1 MNEALWA
8 FGASLVVSVAAGPSF
23 IRWARSAGG
32 QPVRAAG
39 PASHLAKIGTPTMGG
54 VLFVAVTAIIA
65 LAVDR
70 SDPAVDTAV
79 GLTVL
84 FGAIGFLDDIAKV
97 RRQASLGLRA
107 RTKLAFGLAIATTLA
122 VLAMG
127 PLEIGTYVRL
137 PGLGQTAEL
146 APWLFVVLVNVVVLG
161 ATNAV
166 NLTDGLDGLAGG
178 TGIVAVGFYAAL
190 AYASGAWGLGL
201 FAVVLTGAVAGF
213 LYFNLHPARM
223 IMGDTG
229 SMGIGAAIAA
239 LAVLTRSELILPV
252 VGLVFV
258 VEALS
263 VIIQVLSFRLTG
275 RRVFR
280 MSPLHHHFELSGW
293 AETTVVRRFWICG
306 ILAAALAYLLWW

>member
-23 IRWARSAGG
+23 IRWAKSAGG
-32 QPVRAAG
+32 QPVREAG
-39 PASHLAKIGTPTMGG
+39 PATHLAKVGTPTMGG
-54 VLFVAVTAIIA
+54 ILFLAVTAIISLIFA
-65 LAVDR
+65 G
-70 SDPAVDTAV
+70 SDPAVVTAV
-79 GLTVL
+79 VLTLL
-84 FGAIGFLDDIAKV
+84 FGAIGFSDDIAKV
-97 RRQASLGLRA
+97 RRQTSLGLRA
-107 RTKLAFGLAIATTLA
+107 RTKLILGLAIATALA

-127 PLEIGTYVRL
+127 PLELGTYVRL
-137 PGLGQTAEL
+137 PGIGKMVEL

-161 ATNAV
+161 TTNAV
-166 NLTDGLDGLAGG
+166 NLTDGADGLAGG
-178 TGIVAVGFYAAL
+178 TAIVAVGFYAAL

-201 FAVVLTGAVAGF
+201 FAVVLAGAVAGF
-213 LYFNLHPARM
+213 LYFNLHPARV

-229 SMGIGAAIAA
+229 AMGIGAAIAA

-263 VIIQVLSFRLTG
+263 VIVQVISFRLTG
-275 RRVFR
+275 KRVFR

-293 AETTVVRRFWICG
+293 EETAVVRRFWIFG
-306 ILAAALAYLLWW
+306 ILAAAIAYLLWW